1 MKYLLFLILFTVNA
15 TWAIDDDSFSNID
28 KYKFLTLETIST
40 NPAMELT
47 IQFHPPEGK
56 KVNTGSMIRLW
67 EKNGKAWEI
76 ADKAY
81 AEGEV
86 SLITEKKLIKTL
98 TAKNIK
104 ADSAIEIDFIHCNH
118 EGGQCQMQKYL
129 AKIKRGKGSKENHLS
144 LDLKL

>member
-1 MKYLLFLILFTVNA
+1 MKFFFLLLFLSLSA
-15 TWAIDDDSFSNID
+15 AWAIDDASFSNSD
-28 KYKFLTLETIST
+28 KYKFLNLETLST
-40 NPAMELT
+40 NPEMELN

-67 EKNGKAWEI
+67 EKNGKEWEI

-81 AEGEV
+81 AEGEL
-86 SLITEKKLIKTL
+86 SLITDKKLIKTL

-104 ADSAIEIDFIHCNH
+104 VDSAIEIDFIHCNH
-118 EGGQCQMQKYL
+118 QGGQCQMQKYL
-129 AKIKRGKGSKENHLS
+129 GKIKRGKGTKENHLS